1 MTRDPPLV
9 PSALFSILRRWI
21 SRMQIF
27 PREKIRNLFRS
38 KEEIVLFLFL
48 LVSFFFRSQLN
59 GKFRSLPTSNS
70 SSFVLHTYSWIDN
83 VDSRFV
89 PSPALK
95 FFPFRVFTFR
105 RIPDDVREPRWPA
118 NLYVRRPLYFPI
130 KSMKFH
136 PRRFITTHLP
146 SHAVRVYVLRE
157 ATTVRRK
164 NNFPSRRFR
173 EREHVPFPDKYGSL
187 LACFRATSYTI
198 DRNLGVQRESWNIDL
213 SRSRSLEIGRKNKS
227 KSFLQA
233 HVETVA
239 FENGL

>member
-1 MTRDPPLV
+1 MVRF
-9 PSALFSILRRWI
+9 LFSR
-21 SRMQIF
+21 F
-27 PREKIRNLFRS
+27 F
-38 KEEIVLFLFL
+38 FL
-48 LVSFFFRSQLN
+48 LLFFRPQLN
-59 GKFRSLPTSNS
+59 GKFRSLSISTS
-70 SSFVLHTYSWIDN
+70 SSFVLHMYSWIDN

-130 KSMKFH
+130 KSMKFY
-136 PRRFITTHLP
+136 PRRFITTGLP

-164 NNFPSRRFR
+164 NNFPSRRLR

-187 LACFRATSYTI
+187 LACFRMTSYTI
-198 DRNLGVQRESWNIDL
+198 DRNLHEGSWNIDP
-213 SRSRSLEIGRKNKS
+213 SRS
-227 KSFLQA
+227 
-233 HVETVA
+233 
-239 FENGL
+239 